1 MPALA
6 NASALSDAHLLPP
19 LHVLLQREGDANFLW
34 NKSRTAVLVGLKA
47 WRDFRPYRWP
57 LHQLGFQVRNRHF
70 ALPSTAR
77 ARDSVVLCH
86 SLLTSKCFH
95 ANTSRPATLRASSA
109 PSAADG
115 ASKAWLAQ
123 GFSLL
128 QSSQR
133 VNRVLAA
140 HTLLTSKDGMC
151 HSLRYV
157 ASVRSR
163 LGEYTF
169 PCYVVPDHRKQLL
182 MDLASHPHQ
191 RWISKPVS
199 GSQGSGIVVLNASE
213 LHSKLLLLPHLLTRT
228 RSRIVTP
235 YMAEPMLSQ
244 GRKWDLR
251 SYVLVTSV
259 VPYSGLRLERIPGDR
274 RA

>member
-1 MPALA
+1 M
-6 NASALSDAHLLPP
+6 
-19 LHVLLQREGDANFLW
+19 
-34 NKSRTAVLVGLKA
+34 
-47 WRDFRPYRWP
+47 
-57 LHQLGFQVRNRHF
+57 
-70 ALPSTAR
+70 
-77 ARDSVVLCH
+77 
-86 SLLTSKCFH
+86 
-95 ANTSRPATLRASSA
+95 
-109 PSAADG
+109 
-115 ASKAWLAQ
+115 
-123 GFSLL
+123 
-128 QSSQR
+128 
-133 VNRVLAA
+133 
-140 HTLLTSKDGMC
+140 
-151 HSLRYV
+151 
-157 ASVRSR
+157 
-163 LGEYTF
+163 
-169 PCYVVPDHRKQLL
+169 VPDHCKQLL